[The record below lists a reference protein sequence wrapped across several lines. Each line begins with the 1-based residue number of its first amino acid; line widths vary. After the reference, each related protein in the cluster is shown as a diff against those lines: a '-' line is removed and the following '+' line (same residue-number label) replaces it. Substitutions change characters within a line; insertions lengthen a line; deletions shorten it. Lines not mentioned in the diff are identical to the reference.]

1 MIAKIARNADLSD
14 HNTLGLNARCDYY
27 CAFDTHEKL
36 SEALEFADQHD
47 QQVFV
52 LGGGSNVLLDPDING
67 LVLTSVNQDL
77 EVSGDCVRVGAG
89 FSWDALVA
97 QTLGMGLY
105 GLENLS
111 GIPGTVGAAPV
122 QNIGAYGVELSEFVT
137 AVEVFDVVEQRLKTL
152 SATDCDFG
160 YRSSLFR
167 ENPAKQLVILAIRL
181 QLSTIYRPRLDYE
194 DLKNLSEATI
204 ANPERLRSE
213 ILMIRKRKLP
223 DFQQYGNAGSFFKNP
238 WITSEQ
244 KMGLQRLGVL
254 AVDNVALEPAAEL
267 KVSAARLIEAA
278 NADRFQVGGARVSR
292 KHSLVLENGG
302 GASLVDFLRLADQ
315 IQRSVLDRFAIS
327 LELEPTRL
335 SALAKRG

>member
-1 MIAKIARNADLSD
+1 MIAKIVRNADLSD

-137 AVEVFDVVEQRLKTL
+137 AVEVFDVVEQKLKTL

-292 KHSLVLENGG
+292 KHTLVLENGG

>member
-14 HNTLGLNARCDYY
+14 RNTLGLSARCDYY

-137 AVEVFDVVEQRLKTL
+137 AVEVFDVVEQKLKTL

-181 QLSTIYRPRLDYE
+181 QLSTIYCPRLDYE

-292 KHSLVLENGG
+292 KHTLVLENGG

-315 IQRSVLDRFAIS
+315 IQHSVLDRFAIS
-327 LELEPTRL
+327 LEFEPTRL

>member
-14 HNTLGLNARCDYY
+14 HNTLGLSACCDYY

-167 ENPAKQLVILAIRL
+167 EYPAKQLVILAIRL

-292 KHSLVLENGG
+292 KHALVLENGG

>member
-14 HNTLGLNARCDYY
+14 RNTLGLSARCDYY

-97 QTLGMGLY
+97 QTLGIGLY

-167 ENPAKQLVILAIRL
+167 EYPAKQLVILAIRL

-244 KMGLQRLGVL
+244 KMGLQQLGVL

-292 KHSLVLENGG
+292 KHTLVLENGG

>member
-292 KHSLVLENGG
+292 KHTLVLENGG

>member
-137 AVEVFDVVEQRLKTL
+137 AVEVFDVVEQKLKTL

-194 DLKNLSEATI
+194 DLKNLPEATI

-292 KHSLVLENGG
+292 KHALVLENGG
-302 GASLVDFLRLADQ
+302 SASLVDFLRLADQ

>member
-14 HNTLGLNARCDYY
+14 HNTLGLNARCSYY

-137 AVEVFDVVEQRLKTL
+137 AVEVFDVVEQKLKTL

-194 DLKNLSEATI
+194 DLKNLPEATI

-223 DFQQYGNAGSFFKNP
+223 DFQQYGNVGSFFKNP

-244 KMGLQRLGVL
+244 KMVLQRLGVL

-278 NADRFQVGGARVSR
+278 NANRLHVGGARVSR
-292 KHSLVLENGG
+292 KHALVLENGG

>member
-122 QNIGAYGVELSEFVT
+122 QNVGAYGVELSEFVT
-137 AVEVFDVVEQRLKTL
+137 AVEVFDVVERKLKTL

-167 ENPAKQLVILAIRL
+167 ENPAKQHIILAIRL

-194 DLKNLSEATI
+194 DLKNLPEATI